1 MRLGDLLTIL
11 RKPAVT
17 GTALM
22 AGLLAVGGCETKGF
36 LDPGE
41 MMRTNK
47 DVLMV
52 PVLTSLDKG
61 QDETE
66 PEFASAE
73 DVKQADLKVSSTDY
87 VIGRNDLLSIS
98 LSDPGAQGIE
108 QVKTT
113 RVSESGNVSLSL
125 IGSTKAAG
133 MTEAELEKS
142 IAQTYRDKALIQ
154 NAQVSVTV
162 LEARQRTFS
171 ILGAVARPG

>member
-73 DVKQADLKVSSTDY
+73 DVKQVRGEDWGEKCEDAERLAALAKPRVNE
-87 VIGRNDLLSIS
+87 GELAALAAH
-98 LSDPGAQGIE
+98 AQ
-108 QVKTT
+108 K
-113 RVSESGNVSLSL
+113 ESQR
-125 IGSTKAAG
+125 AAWWLG
-133 MTEAELEKS
+133 GGGEA
-142 IAQTYRDKALIQ
+142 
-154 NAQVSVTV
+154 
-162 LEARQRTFS
+162 
-171 ILGAVARPG
+171 P